1 MYPQV
6 GQGVEG
12 EGGWGGRRIEK
23 GRELFQESDIYGCEL
38 WKGIYID
45 YSLRDNI

>member
-1 MYPQV
+1 MEPQA

-12 EGGWGGRRIEK
+12 EGGWGRRRIEK
-23 GRELFQESDIYGCEL
+23 GRELFQESDIYGRV
-38 WKGIYID
+38 YID